1 MHFHGP
7 IIRPPTDAASLFI
20 EVTAGCS
27 HNACTFCNFYKDT
40 PFMVAPLSQIEADL
54 KEAKRDWPDAKN
66 IWASGGNP
74 FVLSTGKQIEVWDLI
89 KRYYPDARIS
99 TYAIISDFKN
109 KSIEDIKKIKEHGLD
124 EIMIGIE
131 TGDDEVLRFVN
142 KGYTA
147 ADILDAG
154 RKMDE
159 AGITYRMIYLGGL
172 AGKGKLVESAKRS
185 AKIFNQIHPY
195 YMMLTNVS
203 VLPGTNLFEQMQ
215 AGQWVEASEK
225 ERIEEIR
232 TLLAELQ
239 IPITVNSG
247 TSTTTVR
254 FEVKLPEERQQIL
267 SQLDDVLDKFDEK
280 TENALRRWRHSQ
292 RAV

>member
-7 IIRPPTDAASLFI
+7 IIRPQTDADSLFI

-40 PFMVAPLSQIEADL
+40 PFMVAPLSQIEEDL
-54 KEAKRDWPDAKN
+54 KEAKHDWPDAKN

-74 FVLSTGKQIEVWDLI
+74 FVLSTEKQIAVWDLM
-89 KRYYPDARIS
+89 KKYYPAARIS
-99 TYAIISDFKN
+99 TYATISDFKQ
-109 KSIEDIKKIKEHGLD
+109 KSIEDIKTIKEHGLD

-131 TGDDEVLRFVN
+131 TGDDDVLSFVN

-147 ADILDAG
+147 QDILDACK
-154 RKMDE
+154 KMDE

-195 YMMLTNVS
+195 YMMLTNVA
-203 VLPGTNLFEQMQ
+203 VLPGTKLYEQMIV
-215 AGQWVEASEK
+215 GEWMEASEK

-232 TLLAELQ
+232 TLIDELQ
-239 IPITVNSG
+239 IPITINSG
-247 TSTTTVR
+247 TSTSSVR
-254 FEVKLPEERQQIL
+254 FEVTLPQDKDQIL
-267 SQLDDVLDKFDEK
+267 SQLDAVLNQFDDRVETK
-280 TENALRRWRHSQ
+280 LKRWRHSMKS
-292 RAV
+292 V

>member
-7 IIRPPTDAASLFI
+7 IIRPQTDADSLFI

-40 PFMVAPLSQIEADL
+40 PFMVAPLSQIEEDL
-54 KEAKRDWPDAKN
+54 KEAKREWPNAKS

-74 FVLSTGKQIEVWDLI
+74 FVLSTEKQIAVWDLM
-89 KRYYPDARIS
+89 KKYYPDARIS
-99 TYAIISDFKN
+99 TYATISDFKQ
-109 KSIEDIKKIKEHGLD
+109 KSVEDIKKIKAHGLD

-131 TGDDEVLRFVN
+131 TGDDDVLSFVN

-147 ADILDAG
+147 QDILDAG
-154 RKMDE
+154 KKMDE

-172 AGKGKLVESAKRS
+172 AGKGKLVESAKKS
-185 AKIFNQIHPY
+185 AQIFNQIHPY

-203 VLPGTNLFEQMQ
+203 VLPGTKLYNQMQ
-215 AGQWVEASEK
+215 AGEWTEATEK

-232 TLLAELQ
+232 TLIAELN
-239 IPITVNSG
+239 IPITINSG
-247 TSTTTVR
+247 TSTSSVR
-254 FEVKLPEERQQIL
+254 FEVTLPQEKEQIL
-267 SQLDDVLDKFDEK
+267 SELDKTIDQFDEQ
-280 TENALRRWRHSQ
+280 TEAALAQWRHRM

>member
-1 MHFHGP
+1 MG
-7 IIRPPTDAASLFI
+7 T
-20 EVTAGCS
+20 
-27 HNACTFCNFYKDT
+27 
-40 PFMVAPLSQIEADL
+40 
-54 KEAKRDWPDAKN
+54 
-66 IWASGGNP
+66 
-74 FVLSTGKQIEVWDLI
+74 
-89 KRYYPDARIS
+89 

-109 KSIEDIKKIKEHGLD
+109 KSVEDIKKIKEHGLD

-147 ADILDAG
+147 ADILEAG

-172 AGKGKLVESAKRS
+172 AGKGKLVESAKQS

-203 VLPGTNLFEQMQ
+203 VLPGTKLFEQMQ

-232 TLLAELQ
+232 TLLNELQ

-247 TSTTTVR
+247 TSTSTVR
-254 FEVKLPEERQQIL
+254 FEVKLPEERQEIL
-267 SQLDDVLDKFDEK
+267 AQLDEVLDKFDDK